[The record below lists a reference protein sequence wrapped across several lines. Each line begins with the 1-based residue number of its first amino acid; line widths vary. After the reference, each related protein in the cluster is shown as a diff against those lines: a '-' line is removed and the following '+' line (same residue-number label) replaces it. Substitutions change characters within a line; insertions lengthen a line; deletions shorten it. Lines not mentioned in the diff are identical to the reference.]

1 MDEIP
6 EWSIMMNKPAI
17 KASVIT
23 VLAVLFVIFLVVL
36 GFHFPALVV
45 PAIAILF
52 ATAFSVAII
61 AIFWLEVY
69 SHYELKEILK
79 RK

>member
-1 MDEIP
+1 
-6 EWSIMMNKPAI
+6 MMNKPAI

-36 GFHFPALVV
+36 GFHFPELVLPVIAAL
-45 PAIAILF
+45 L
-52 ATAFSVAII
+52 ATAFSICVI

-69 SHYELKEILK
+69 FHFELKEIFK
-79 RK
+79 HKD

>member
-1 MDEIP
+1 
-6 EWSIMMNKPAI
+6 MMNKPAI

-23 VLAVLFVIFLVVL
+23 VLTVLFVITLAVL
-36 GFHFPALVV
+36 GFHFPALV
-45 PAIAILF
+45 PTAIAILL
-52 ATAFSVAII
+52 ATAFSIDVI

-79 RK
+79 RKD